1 VRVVSH
7 LLADIR
13 ECYGLVLAILTV
25 LLLTACSGT
34 QPLVQDQPDRTG
46 SITPPQAP
54 FEVFIDDE
62 FYDGTHLT
70 VAFTV
75 RPVRV
80 AEHDPFDQGLVLLRS
95 MDGDLTVDQ
104 ANFSFSDQSLLE
116 LRRSG
121 SVTVQTQKVLQVR
134 SNGAQDYQVEVLWGS
149 DAKRVLEQLET
160 QQVRLEGLSIDPMG
174 LPCQAVPCE
183 LTFRVEGVLMNSSP
197 HLVDSITLGVKYLA
211 PEELTNLE
219 LEFAQDELLFLEGL
233 SLAPGQSQPLRVIL
247 EEPLAIERFDRGV
260 RPAVQITDFR
270 RRERS

>member
-7 LLADIR
+7 LSADIR
-13 ECYGLVLAILTV
+13 ECYGLILAILIV
-25 LLLTACSGT
+25 FSLAACSAS
-34 QPLVQDQPDRTG
+34 QPRVQDQSERVG
-46 SITPPQAP
+46 SITPAQAP

-75 RPVRV
+75 RSASSVGQNL
-80 AEHDPFDQGLVLLRS
+80 FDQGLVLLRS

-116 LRRSG
+116 LQRSG
-121 SVTVQTQKVLQVR
+121 SASAQTQRVLQVR
-134 SNGAQDYQVEVLWGS
+134 SNGAHDYQVEVLWGG
-149 DAKRVLEQLET
+149 DAQRVLEQLET
-160 QQVRLEGLSIDPMG
+160 QQVRLEGLSIDPLG

-219 LEFAQDELLFLEGL
+219 LEFAEDELLFLEGL

-270 RRERS
+270 RRERA